1 VRGCA
6 EAVPAVTQPAVVSH
20 TAFDGT
26 KVPPR
31 GKSGAPRAS
40 GRISGTPGCP
50 WTVLIKSNIAYWVT
64 PAAPWGIHLI
74 GYALPPEGQDT
85 RNGCSDE
92 DG

>member
-6 EAVPAVTQPAVVSH
+6 GRSGCYQSAVVSH

-26 KVPPR
+26 KVR
-31 GKSGAPRAS
+31 HEKRAERREHRPDIWDS
-40 GRISGTPGCP
+40 RLPLDC
-50 WTVLIKSNIAYWVT
+50 LKSNIAYWVT
-64 PAAPWGIHLI
+64 PAVPWGIHLI

>member
-6 EAVPAVTQPAVVSH
+6 EAVPLLPASSRLTYRVRWHHGPATRKERS
-20 TAFDGT
+20 AASIGPDIWD
-26 KVPPR
+26 PR
-31 GKSGAPRAS
+31 LPSD
-40 GRISGTPGCP
+40 C
-50 WTVLIKSNIAYWVT
+50 LKSNIAYWVT
-64 PAAPWGIHLI
+64 PAAPCGIHLI